1 MADAKIL
8 EINPL
13 EAQALLTEQP
23 GARLIDVRSKMEFDY
38 VGHPIVAIHVPWKEF
53 PSWDEN
59 PNFCDDVRKALVAS
73 GIDGLDTPVL
83 MLCRS
88 GVRSKNAGN
97 TLIKEGFGQVY
108 NVLEGFEGD
117 KDDSNHRGTLGGW
130 RFRGLAWEQG

>member
-59 PNFCDDVRKALVAS
+59 PNFCDDVRKALEAS
-73 GIDGLDTPVL
+73 GIDGLDTPMV

>member
-23 GARLIDVRSKMEFDY
+23 SARLIDVRSKMEFDY
-38 VGHPIVAIHVPWKEF
+38 VGHTIVAIHVPWKEF

-59 PNFCDDVRKALVAS
+59 PNFCDNVQKALEAS

-130 RFRGLAWEQG
+130 RFRGLAWEQS

>member
-23 GARLIDVRSKMEFDY
+23 SARLIDVRSKMEFDY

-59 PNFCDDVRKALVAS
+59 PNFCDGVRKALVAS

>member
-59 PNFCDDVRKALVAS
+59 PNFCDDVRKALEAS
-73 GIDGLDTPVL
+73 GIDGLDTPML

-97 TLIKEGFGQVY
+97 TLIKGGFGQVY

>member
-23 GARLIDVRSKMEFDY
+23 SARLIDVRSKMEFDY

-59 PNFCDDVRKALVAS
+59 PNFCDDVQKALEAS
-73 GIDGLDTPVL
+73 GIDGSDTPVL

>member
-1 MADAKIL
+1 MAGAKIL

-23 GARLIDVRSKMEFDY
+23 SARLIDVRSKMEFDY

-59 PNFCDDVRKALVAS
+59 PNFCDDVRNALEAS

>member
-1 MADAKIL
+1 MAGAKIL

-23 GARLIDVRSKMEFDY
+23 SARLIDVRSKMEFDY

-59 PNFCDDVRKALVAS
+59 PNFCDDVRKALIAS

>member
-23 GARLIDVRSKMEFDY
+23 SARLIDVRSKMEFDY

>member
-23 GARLIDVRSKMEFDY
+23 SARLIDVRSKMEFDY

-59 PNFCDDVRKALVAS
+59 PNFCDNVQKALEAS

-130 RFRGLAWEQG
+130 RFRGLAWEQS

>member
-23 GARLIDVRSKMEFDY
+23 SARLIDVRSKMEFDY

-59 PNFCDDVRKALVAS
+59 PNFCDDVRKALIAS

>member
-59 PNFCDDVRKALVAS
+59 PNFCDDVRKALEAS

>member
-23 GARLIDVRSKMEFDY
+23 SARLIDVRSKMEFDY

-59 PNFCDDVRKALVAS
+59 PNFCDGVRKALVAS

-117 KDDSNHRGTLGGW
+117 KNADGQRGKAGGW
-130 RFRGLAWEQG
+130 KVAGLPWAQG